1 MENTLLTNTMNKLN
15 ARNIKYT
22 VKESGDR
29 TFLVI
34 QNKRKDKTFTHAGFE
49 FVGDDV
55 KIHELHVGCP
65 TKQSVEFQKAL
76 ADFQGIAYNTV
87 EYSINGVKGKATYQ
101 GTIKGYKVGYQVDF
115 ELPWIVISKSRVS
128 PYVLGSF
135 LSQDDMEIMMEANL
149 VQAFG
154 DTRE

>member
-15 ARNIKYT
+15 ANNIKYV

-34 QNKRKDKTFTHAGFE
+34 QNNRKDKTFTHAGFE

-55 KIHELHVGCP
+55 KTHELHAGCP
-65 TKQSVEFQKAL
+65 TKQSVEFQKVL
-76 ADFQGIAYNTV
+76 ADFQNIDKNMVDY
-87 EYSINGVKGKATYQ
+87 YKNGVKCKATYQ

-115 ELPWIVISKSRVS
+115 ELPWIVISKSKFS
-128 PYVLGSF
+128 PIVLGSF
-135 LSQDDMEIMMEANL
+135 LSQDDMEILMGADMIT
-149 VQAFG
+149 AFG
-154 DTRE
+154 SAK

>member
-15 ARNIKYT
+15 ANNIKYV

-29 TFLVI
+29 TLLVI
-34 QNKRKDKTFTHAGFE
+34 QNNRKDKTFTHAGFE
-49 FVGDDV
+49 FVGDA
-55 KIHELHVGCP
+55 KIHELNVGCP
-65 TKQSVEFQKAL
+65 TKQSVGFQKAL
-76 ADFQGIAYNTV
+76 ADFQDIAYNTV
-87 EYSINGVKGKATYQ
+87 EYSINGVNGKATYK

-128 PYVLGSF
+128 PYVLWSF
-135 LSQDDMEIMMEANL
+135 LSQDDTEIMMEANM